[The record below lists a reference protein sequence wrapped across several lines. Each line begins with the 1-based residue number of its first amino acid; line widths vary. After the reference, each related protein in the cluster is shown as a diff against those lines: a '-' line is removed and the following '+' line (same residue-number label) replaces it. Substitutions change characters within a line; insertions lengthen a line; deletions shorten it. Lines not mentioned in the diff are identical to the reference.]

1 VVPVNRGRALVTGGS
16 GYFGSLLIRRLLDQ
30 GWGCRVFDL
39 NDADDRPAAVEF
51 ARGDVRDRAAL
62 DGACAGVDVVFHN
75 VAQVP
80 LAKDRA
86 LFESVNVRG
95 TELLLGA
102 ARAAGVR
109 KVVHTS
115 SSAVFGA
122 PRTNPVTEETPPTPG
137 EAYGR
142 AKYEA
147 EELCRAAAGE
157 GLDVTIVRPR
167 TILGHGRLGIFQILF
182 EWIREGANV
191 PVLGRGDNR
200 YQFVHADD
208 LAAACILAAGR
219 RGPAVYNLG
228 TDHFGTMREALE
240 ALCAHAGTGSRVRS
254 VPMTPAVWGMKVAS
268 ALGLVPLGDYHALMY
283 GRSLWFDTS
292 RAERELGWRPRW
304 SNADMFIDSY
314 EWYLRHRED
323 VVRRAVG
330 SHHRSAVKQ
339 GALALVKWLL

>member
-1 VVPVNRGRALVTGGS
+1 MADGRALITGGS
-16 GYFGSLLIRRLLDQ
+16 GYFGSLLVRRLVDR
-30 GWGCRVFDL
+30 GWACRVFDL
-39 NDADDRPAAVEF
+39 NDADDRPVGVEF
-51 ARGDVRDRAAL
+51 LRGDVRDPAAVAA
-62 DGACAGVDVVFHN
+62 ACAGVGVVFHH
-75 VAQVP
+75 VAPVP

-95 TELLLGA
+95 TELLLEA

-122 PRTNPVTEETPPTPG
+122 PRTNPVTEETVPTPG

-147 EELCRAAAGE
+147 ERRCLAAAGR

-167 TILGHGRLGIFQILF
+167 TILGHGRLGIFQVLF
-182 EWIREGANV
+182 EWVREGANV

-208 LAAACILAAGR
+208 LADACILAAGR
-219 RGPAVYNLG
+219 PGATVYNLG
-228 TDHFGTMREALE
+228 TDRFGTMREALE

-254 VPMTPAVWGMKVAS
+254 VPMAPAVWGMRLAG

-283 GRSLWFDTS
+283 GRSLWFDIA
-292 RAERELGWRPRW
+292 RARAELGWRPRW
-304 SNADMFIDSY
+304 SNAEMFIDSY

-323 VVRRAVG
+323 VVRRAAQ
-330 SHHRSAVKQ
+330 SHHRSAVRQ
-339 GALALVKWLL
+339 GALTLVKWVL